1 MKKRTGE
8 SIKDLILGEDLDKK
22 KPTSKTVRQQPSKT
36 AKQDI
41 DKTLKRYTIKKAT
54 YYIKEPSLIKEL
66 KLLSVEKERDLSD
79 LVTEAIRDLIRKYK
93 Q

>member
-8 SIKDLILGEDLDKK
+8 TIKDLMLGD
-22 KPTSKTVRQQPSKT
+22 TSKTASQQTSK
-36 AKQDI
+36 AVKQ
-41 DKTLKRYTIKKAT
+41 YTVKAT

-66 KLLSVEKERDLSD
+66 KLLSVEKERDLSG
-79 LVTEAIRDLIRKYK
+79 LVTEAIRDLIKKYR

>member
-8 SIKDLILGEDLDKK
+8 SIKDLILGEELKEDIS
-22 KPTSKTVRQQPSKT
+22 TSKT
-36 AKQDI
+36 AKQHTGI
-41 DKTLKRYTIKKAT
+41 TARKKTIKPAKVT

-93 Q
+93 

>member
-22 KPTSKTVRQQPSKT
+22 KPTSKT

-41 DKTLKRYTIKKAT
+41 DKTVKQYAIKKAT

-66 KLLSVEKERDLSD
+66 KLLSVDKERDLSD

-93 Q
+93 

>member
-8 SIKDLILGEDLDKK
+8 TIKDLMLGDTS
-22 KPTSKTVRQQPSKT
+22 KPVRQQTSKTIIQHTV
-36 AKQDI
+36 
-41 DKTLKRYTIKKAT
+41 KAT

-66 KLLSVEKERDLSD
+66 KLLSVEKERDLSG
-79 LVTEAIRDLIRKYK
+79 LVTEAIRDLIKKYR

>member
-8 SIKDLILGEDLDKK
+8 TIKDLMLGNKK
-22 KPTSKTVRQQPSKT
+22 AYTSNTVRQHTGKPV
-36 AKQDI
+36 KQ
-41 DKTLKRYTIKKAT
+41 YTVKAT

-66 KLLSVEKERDLSD
+66 KLLSVEKERDLSG
-79 LVTEAIRDLIRKYK
+79 LVTEAIRDLIKKYR